1 MGSRSE
7 LGGILCL
14 LDLILAPNPYFPGV
28 SPGSLLSE
36 LLYSG
41 ESGWI

>member
-1 MGSRSE
+1 MGSWLG
-7 LGGILCL
+7 LGGILLHPGSCL
-14 LDLILAPNPYFPGV
+14 GPKSGFPGF
-28 SPGSLLSE
+28 SPGSLLGE